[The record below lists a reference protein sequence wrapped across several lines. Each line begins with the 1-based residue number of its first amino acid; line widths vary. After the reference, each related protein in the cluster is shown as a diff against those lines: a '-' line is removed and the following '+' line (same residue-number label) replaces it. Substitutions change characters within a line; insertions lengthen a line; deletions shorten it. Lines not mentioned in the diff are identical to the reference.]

1 MKRRDFLRNTVCS
14 TLACAS
20 SSALFAQ
27 LSMMNSALGASCP
40 AYPPV
45 TDYKALVCI
54 FLLGGNDS
62 FNLLIPSDTSRF
74 NTYITSRG
82 HQDAGGVGIEQAD
95 LVSITE
101 KNPLVGGQTYGVHPQ
116 APELATLFNNGNLA
130 FVVNTGTLVQPTTK
144 TQYNSGTYAVPPQ
157 LFSHADQQGQ
167 WQYGQPT
174 QNGTVGW
181 GGLIADRLAV
191 LNPGM
196 TIPMSLSLGGQ
207 NRFQAGQ
214 TVQPYT
220 LTSGGPSQLQG
231 YGTGTVGTTR
241 MNALTDLLNQAYPDP
256 LSRTYA
262 ATMRNSLD
270 WYGSLSTALTGA
282 TDVSS
287 YFPTVGTNPVA
298 DALQE
303 IAKIISVQ
311 SALSAKRQI
320 FFLSFGSF
328 DTHDGQLDVNTGQ
341 PYLFSTISQAVSSF
355 YNATKFLGKDQ
366 NVTTFTLSEFART
379 LNSNGDGT
387 DHGWGGIQFAAGGA
401 VKGQTIYGAP
411 AVSGGVFPDQTLNGS
426 DCLSRGQMIPTV
438 SSDQYAATLAK
449 WLGVNSCD
457 VNTIFPFVSNFATAD
472 LGFMS

>member
-1 MKRRDFLRNTVCS
+1 MKRREFLHNTLCS

-20 SSALFAQ
+20 SSALFTQFGMVNA
-27 LSMMNSALGASCP
+27 ALAAGCP

-62 FNLLIPSDTSRF
+62 FNLLIPSDSARF
-74 NTYITSRG
+74 NTYIASRG
-82 HQDAGGVGIEQAD
+82 HQADGGVGVEKTD
-95 LVSITE
+95 LISITE
-101 KNPLVGGQTYGVHPQ
+101 KHPLVAGQTYGVHPNL
-116 APELATLFNNGNLA
+116 PEVADLFNAGNLA
-130 FVVNTGTLVQPTTK
+130 FVVNTGTLMQPTTK
-144 TQYNSGTYAVPPQ
+144 SQYNTSGYPLPPQ

-174 QNGTVGW
+174 ENGIVGW
-181 GGLIADRLAV
+181 GGLIADRLSV

-196 TIPMSLSLGGQ
+196 KIPMSLSLGGQ

-220 LTSGGPSQLQG
+220 LTSNGPTQLQNYNG
-231 YGTGTVGTTR
+231 NAGAAR
-241 MNALTDLLNQAYPDP
+241 MSALTDLLNQTYADP

-262 ATMRNSLD
+262 ATMRNSMD
-270 WYGSLSTALTGA
+270 WYTNLSTALTGA
-282 TDVSS
+282 ADVSS
-287 YFPTVGTNPVA
+287 YFPAPGTNPVA
-298 DALQE
+298 DSLQE

-311 SALSAKRQI
+311 STLGAKRQI

-328 DTHDGQLDVNTGQ
+328 DTHDGQLDVDTGQ
-341 PYLFSTISQAVSSF
+341 PHLFSTISQAVNSF
-355 YNATKFLGKDQ
+355 YNATKFLGQDKA
-366 NVTTFTLSEFART
+366 VTTFTLSEFART

-387 DHGWGGIQFAAGGA
+387 DHAWGGIQFAVGGA

-411 AVSGGVFPDQTLNGS
+411 AVSGGVFPDQTLDGP
-426 DCLSRGQMIPTV
+426 DCLARGQMIPTV
-438 SSDQYAATLAK
+438 SSDQYAATLAA

-457 VNTIFPFVSNFATAD
+457 IATIFPYVQNFSTAD
-472 LGFMS
+472 LGFLT